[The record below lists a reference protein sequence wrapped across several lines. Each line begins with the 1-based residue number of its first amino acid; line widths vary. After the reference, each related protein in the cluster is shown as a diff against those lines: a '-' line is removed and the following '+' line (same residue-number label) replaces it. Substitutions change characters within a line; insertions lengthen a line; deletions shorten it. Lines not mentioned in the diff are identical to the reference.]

1 MTNWDALASARA
13 RLRAASQNLRRL
25 ILPEIPSKLA
35 FRPYNVLTGV
45 MAADRLRVLS
55 AFTGLGGLDLGLEAA
70 GFQSVGCLE
79 TDHDAQLSLK
89 ANRGDQW
96 PLLGDGDV
104 TIASVELCSR
114 DLGLAIGELD
124 LLAGAPPCQPFS
136 KAAQWTPTARLGAD
150 DARAECL
157 DHFFRL
163 ARRLQPRALLLE
175 NVPGFVQGP
184 TSEVSKLRRLAEELS
199 RAVDADYRL
208 EWRIIN
214 AADYGVPQ
222 VRRRTFVVIT
232 RDGEFEWPKPAIARR
247 SAWDA
252 LHDAPVDQA
261 TTAPR
266 GKWSELLPTIPPGQN
281 YQWHTNRGGGY
292 PLFGY
297 RTRYSSFL
305 RKLHPDQPAPT
316 IAGTIG
322 PANGP
327 FHWEN
332 RPLTVW
338 ERKRLQSLPSDWKI
352 EGNAYS
358 QVKQVGNATPP
369 LLAESIGR
377 ALVQFLGGSVPRCR
391 SLTIPRARSE
401 YSLPPLRD
409 DLPTKYSNLVG
420 DHVDHPGTGKGPRP
434 R

>member
-1 MTNWDALASARA
+1 MT
-13 RLRAASQNLRRL
+13 
-25 ILPEIPSKLA
+25 
-35 FRPYNVLTGV
+35 
-45 MAADRLRVLS
+45 ADRLNVLS

-70 GFQSVGCLE
+70 GFRSVGCLE
-79 TDHDAQLSLK
+79 TDHDAQLTLK

-96 PLLGDGDV
+96 PLLGSGDV
-104 TIASVELCSR
+104 AVAGAELCPG
-114 DLGLAIGELD
+114 DLGLAVGELD

-136 KAAQWTPTARLGAD
+136 KAAQWTSTARLGAA
-150 DARAECL
+150 DARAGCL
-157 DHFFRL
+157 DDFFRL

-175 NVPGFVQGP
+175 NVPGFVRGP
-184 TSEVSKLRRLAEELS
+184 TSEMLKLRRLTDELARASDAE
-199 RAVDADYRL
+199 YRL

-222 VRRRTFVVIT
+222 HRQRAIVIIA
-232 RDGEFEWPKPAIARR
+232 RDGGFEWPRPAAARR
-247 SAWDA
+247 CAWDT
-252 LHDAPVDQA
+252 LHDAPADQA
-261 TTAPR
+261 TSAPR
-266 GKWSELLPTIPPGQN
+266 GKWSELLPTIPPGEN
-281 YQWHTNRGGGY
+281 YQWHTSRGGGY

-305 RKLHPDQPAPT
+305 RKLHPKMPAPT
-316 IAGTIG
+316 IAGTVG

-338 ERKRLQSLPSDWKI
+338 ERQRLQSLPGDWRI

-369 LLAESIGR
+369 LLAESVGR
-377 ALVQFLGGSVPRCR
+377 ALAKFLGGSVPRSR
-391 SLTIPRARSE
+391 RLTIPRAESE
-401 YSLPPLRD
+401 CILPPLRD
-409 DLPTKYSNLVG
+409 GLPARYLHLVG
-420 DHVDHPGTGKGPRP
+420 NHADHPGTGKGPRP

>member
-1 MTNWDALASARA
+1 MGLLGSTIAPVGTPWDDR
-13 RLRAASQNLRRL
+13 RRL
-25 ILPEIPSKLA
+25 VLRETPSKLA
-35 FRPYNVLTGV
+35 FEPCSVLTGA
-45 MAADRLRVLS
+45 MAEDRLSVLS

-70 GFQSVGCLE
+70 GFQPVGCLE
-79 TDHDAQLSLK
+79 TDHDARLTLK
-89 ANRGDQW
+89 ANRGDHW
-96 PLLGDGDV
+96 PLLGNGDV
-104 TIASVELCSR
+104 AVACVELCSR

-136 KAAQWTPTARLGAD
+136 KAAQWTPTARLGAA

-157 DHFFRL
+157 DHFFCLAHRL
-163 ARRLQPRALLLE
+163 RPRALLLE

-184 TSEVSKLRRLAEELS
+184 TSEVSKLQRLTEELS

-208 EWRIIN
+208 DWRIIN

-222 VRRRTFVVIT
+222 VRRRALVVIT
-232 RDGEFEWPKPAIARR
+232 RDGDFEWPKPAIARR
-247 SAWDA
+247 HAWDA
-252 LHDAPVDQA
+252 LHDAPVEQGIP
-261 TTAPR
+261 APR

-281 YQWHTNRGGGY
+281 YQWHTSRGGGY

-305 RKLHPDQPAPT
+305 RKLHPELPAPT

-338 ERKRLQSLPSDWKI
+338 ERKRLQSLPSDWRV
-352 EGNAYS
+352 EGNTYS
-358 QVKQVGNATPP
+358 QAKQVGNATPP
-369 LLAESIGR
+369 LLAESVGR
-377 ALVQFLGGSVPRCR
+377 ALAQFLGASVSPSH
-391 SLTIPRARSE
+391 SLAMPRARGE
-401 YSLPPLRD
+401 CNLPPLRD
-409 DLPTKYSNLVG
+409 DLPAKYLHLVG
-420 DHVDHPGTGKGPRP
+420 DHADHPGTGRGPRP

>member
-1 MTNWDALASARA
+1 MT
-13 RLRAASQNLRRL
+13 
-25 ILPEIPSKLA
+25 
-35 FRPYNVLTGV
+35 
-45 MAADRLRVLS
+45 ADRLSVLS

-79 TDHDAQLSLK
+79 TDHDAQLTLK

-96 PLLGDGDV
+96 PLIGDGDV
-104 TIASVELCSR
+104 AAACIDLRPR
-114 DLGLAIGELD
+114 DLGLADGELD

-136 KAAQWTPTARLGAD
+136 KAAQWTSTARLGAS

-163 ARRLQPRALLLE
+163 ACSLRPRALLLE

-184 TSEVSKLRRLAEELS
+184 TSEVSKLLRLTEELS
-199 RAVDADYRL
+199 LAVDADYRL

-222 VRRRTFVVIT
+222 VRRRALVVMT
-232 RDGEFEWPKPAIARR
+232 RDGWFEWPKPVIARR
-247 SAWDA
+247 RAWDA
-252 LHDAPVDQA
+252 LHNAPPDQ
-261 TTAPR
+261 TISAPR
-266 GKWSELLPTIPPGQN
+266 GKWSDLLPMIPPGQN
-281 YQWHTNRGGGY
+281 YQWHTSRGGGY

-305 RKLHPDQPAPT
+305 RKLHPALPAPT
-316 IAGTIG
+316 ITGTIG

-338 ERKRLQSLPSDWKI
+338 ERKRLQSLPSDWQI

-369 LLAESIGR
+369 LLAESVGR
-377 ALVQFLGGSVPRCR
+377 ALARFLGGSVPCSH
-391 SLTIPRARSE
+391 SLAIPQVRDE
-401 YSLPPLRD
+401 YSLPPLRN
-409 DLPTKYSNLVG
+409 DLPAKYSHLIS
-420 DHVDHPGTGKGPRP
+420 DHADHPGTGKGPRP

>member
-1 MTNWDALASARA
+1 M
-13 RLRAASQNLRRL
+13 
-25 ILPEIPSKLA
+25 LA
-35 FRPYNVLTGV
+35 FGPCSVLTSAMTV
-45 MAADRLRVLS
+45 HRLSVLS

-79 TDHDAQLSLK
+79 TDHDAQLTLK

-96 PLLGDGDV
+96 PLLGNGDV
-104 TIASVELCSR
+104 ADAGAEMCPG
-114 DLGLAIGELD
+114 DLGLAVGELD

-136 KAAQWTPTARLGAD
+136 KAAQWTSTARLGAA
-150 DARAECL
+150 DARAGCL
-157 DHFFRL
+157 DDFFRL
-163 ARRLQPRALLLE
+163 ARRLLPRALLLE
-175 NVPGFVQGP
+175 NVPGFLRGP
-184 TSEVSKLRRLAEELS
+184 TSEMPKLRRLTGELS
-199 RAVDADYRL
+199 RASDTEYRL

-222 VRRRTFVVIT
+222 HRQRAIVVIT
-232 RDGEFEWPKPAIARR
+232 RAGGFEWPRPTTVRR

-252 LHDAPVDQA
+252 LHDAPADQK
-261 TTAPR
+261 TSTSR
-266 GKWSELLPTIPPGQN
+266 GKWAELLPTIPPGQN
-281 YQWHTNRGGGY
+281 YQWHTSRGGGY

-305 RKLHPDQPAPT
+305 RKLHPELPAPT
-316 IAGTIG
+316 IAGTVG

-327 FHWEN
+327 FHWKN

-338 ERKRLQSLPSDWKI
+338 ERQRLQSLPSDWRV

-369 LLAESIGR
+369 LLAESVGR
-377 ALVQFLGGSVPRCR
+377 AFAQHLGGSVPRSR
-391 SLTIPRARSE
+391 RLTIPKADNKC
-401 YSLPPLRD
+401 SLPPLRD
-409 DLPTKYSNLVG
+409 DLPARYLHLVG
-420 DHVDHPGTGKGPRP
+420 NHADHPGTGKGPRP